1 MHGSRSHYDYTVAWI
16 SALPLEMAA
25 ARQMFDQFHDRLPQ
39 PLTDTNTY
47 TLGSI
52 CGHNVVLACLPS
64 GVYGTTS
71 AATVVAQMR
80 STFPR
85 LQYGLLV
92 GIGGGAP
99 SEKVDIRL
107 GDVVVSKPTRTYGGV
122 VQYDY
127 GKTVA
132 GGLFEQSGMLN
143 RPPEILLT
151 ATSKLQA
158 ELHNHENPIS
168 DLLLKRSQANGGIG
182 FGFPYPG
189 QGRDLLFESTYAHV
203 GSDDACQNCDT
214 RHLVLRTAR
223 GSDEPK
229 IHYGLIAS
237 ANQVM
242 KDGPTRDMLTRNLDI
257 LCFEMEAAGLM
268 NHLPSI
274 VIRGICDYSDSH
286 KHKDWQPYAA
296 LTAAAYGRLLLSA
309 VPISS
314 PEKHD
319 QALTTEEKECLEKL
333 FLADP
338 GDDLNALKRRKGGR
352 APGTC
357 EWVLVSPEIRQWLGK
372 ESPAA
377 GHESNL
383 LWLHGNPGTGKSTMA
398 ITLAEKLPEDP
409 LFAREDAILAYF
421 FCDSSSEKHR
431 TATAILRGLLY
442 QTIQNRPS
450 SLGSLVSKYRGYK
463 DKLFSSFDALWS
475 VLMEIGNRSG
485 LKLYCIIDALD
496 ECDDEA
502 LESLLI
508 QLSRTFQPGDS
519 RYNQSGIH
527 VLITSR
533 PYEEIRLY
541 LDEFPNQDI
550 ASYPQVCNDLAIFI
564 EQKVKELSIKKHY
577 SANVRRNVA
586 AILNDKAEGT
596 FLWAGLA
603 CGELIRVRSRD
614 AVATLEKLPSG
625 LSFMYKKMLD
635 MAVEDRQEDG
645 STIIQLLT
653 AIVIARRPLTLL
665 ELAEACNLYG
675 TDDPEDRVA
684 YVREDVFDCRLLV
697 VIHDDRVMLLHKSVK
712 DFLTHSQDARVIN
725 EQPAHAEFV
734 SRCIDVLTRGLDAE
748 RPVVASILENA
759 MGDRS
764 FLLYC
769 VQYWPEHAHLAGAEF
784 KIQER
789 HGAFFELDSPAR
801 ERWLNL
807 FRLFD
812 LSIDSVPFKFSIF
825 HVAARW
831 GIPALISHALSTQI
845 LCEPGKTEAE
855 NLHLPKDHLIN
866 SRCSNGTTPL
876 EESATQGHLDVFG
889 VLLDLADGQML
900 LDEAIAAAIRNRRR
914 GAGLIKLLIDRGR
927 LQAMPESGRMIASTE
942 TWDFLLDY
950 FGLEFPVS
958 EQMLQELCY
967 SENGTD
973 VLSAIS
979 RKLQRQLPVTEE
991 VLMLGGLHRDA
1002 RFVELLLNDVEKR
1015 IPISEDFIFFALL
1028 NRKHALGIIDLV
1040 LAHWQRGSLA
1050 LECPE
1055 EDPVLLIMQQLQK
1068 PAVLPEKVANV
1079 LRMIQHRGFKLSP
1092 STALVKLVAKTGDV
1106 DLYKEVLRNWETVNL
1121 IDESN
1126 LLYMA
1131 ERMPAEMFDFFL
1143 DTLGGE
1149 LPISA
1154 RVVEAAAAN
1163 LEHGWQIIQKLF
1175 KISDGNLPVSAFT
1188 FSRAAEM
1195 AETQLHGSQTLSF
1208 LLQHF
1213 KDRIPASPSVVRFAA
1228 QLGREGYP
1236 FIEAILDR
1244 LENNGLTADADLIPT
1259 VIYNGSVELLLFI
1272 LDRTDSSL
1280 PITEETLA
1288 LATGNHRDGVRMVRL
1303 LARRACGRLPW
1314 HEEAFRRCDK
1324 VNICPIFTEWLN
1336 EGTFTHEMIHAAAIC
1351 IARTPITLRDP
1362 LQQTLIGYW
1371 KRVDFAEDIARI
1383 LIQNNNMKIL
1393 TNLLTLYGGVSLI
1406 DKETMQ
1412 LAVKKDSPGLL
1423 IDLMIK
1429 QGRED
1434 LILKEELVEASAWGF
1449 SARNEGITFL
1459 LEQYGEKTPLSEQTL
1474 VFLLLNF
1481 SNRNR
1486 TVARFLEGLPDAIL
1500 RSPTMLKAAAAGTNR
1515 QIVGRIL
1522 ESYPFEITDEIVE
1535 SAIGHSSDAEG
1546 IFCMLLSRSG
1556 GHITERM
1563 IQLAC
1568 KRGVE
1573 ILPFFLDETIDRI
1586 PISTDT
1592 LFAALYGSSVETL
1605 LRYPIDVNQITDE
1618 FLVMAASCWEPERLF
1633 SLILERFGDQIKIT
1647 ETIVAATIQTSR
1659 NDLFIAKLLSRLDSA
1674 TPLTEAVLVAAAK
1687 SELPTPE
1694 VIELFNRLL
1703 SMIGDDKVITEA
1715 TLVAAAGNGWN
1726 GGAQIIQLLLS
1737 RRSDFEVTE
1746 SMSKAAVFK
1755 SDSVLRD
1762 VPTGTDAM
1770 EVLLDL
1776 KGDTVPITEEVLL
1789 AATRNLW
1796 DRYSIFALLVRERF
1810 DSVRACLTQRLLLTI
1825 AASGDM
1831 KILSLLERRFEIPI
1845 TNELRS
1851 ICRLYIGARD
1861 GDSRAVR
1868 TLLRQGC
1875 PPDIRN
1881 ARGETPLWMAADGQH
1896 DLIVRD
1902 LLVTKAVD
1910 VDAVPMT
1917 GDPPLIKAVESYN
1930 VPIVR
1935 LLLAAGANPNLAGK
1949 DGKTAYTLAKENSY
1963 LRMMAIMEEYG
1974 AK

>member
-1 MHGSRSHYDYTVAWI
+1 
-16 SALPLEMAA
+16 
-25 ARQMFDQFHDRLPQ
+25 
-39 PLTDTNTY
+39 
-47 TLGSI
+47 
-52 CGHNVVLACLPS
+52 
-64 GVYGTTS
+64 
-71 AATVVAQMR
+71 
-80 STFPR
+80 
-85 LQYGLLV
+85 
-92 GIGGGAP
+92 
-99 SEKVDIRL
+99 
-107 GDVVVSKPTRTYGGV
+107 
-122 VQYDY
+122 
-127 GKTVA
+127 
-132 GGLFEQSGMLN
+132 
-143 RPPEILLT
+143 
-151 ATSKLQA
+151 
-158 ELHNHENPIS
+158 
-168 DLLLKRSQANGGIG
+168 
-182 FGFPYPG
+182 
-189 QGRDLLFESTYAHV
+189 
-203 GSDDACQNCDT
+203 
-214 RHLVLRTAR
+214 
-223 GSDEPK
+223 
-229 IHYGLIAS
+229 
-237 ANQVM
+237 
-242 KDGPTRDMLTRNLDI
+242 
-257 LCFEMEAAGLM
+257 
-268 NHLPSI
+268 
-274 VIRGICDYSDSH
+274 
-286 KHKDWQPYAA
+286 
-296 LTAAAYGRLLLSA
+296 
-309 VPISS
+309 
-314 PEKHD
+314 
-319 QALTTEEKECLEKL
+319 
-333 FLADP
+333 
-338 GDDLNALKRRKGGR
+338 
-352 APGTC
+352 
-357 EWVLVSPEIRQWLGK
+357 
-372 ESPAA
+372 
-377 GHESNL
+377 
-383 LWLHGNPGTGKSTMA
+383 MA

-409 LFAREDAILAYF
+409 LFAREDAILTYF

-431 TATAILRGLLY
+431 TATAVLRGLLY

-450 SLGSLVSKYRGYK
+450 SLGALVSKYRGYK
-463 DKLFSSFDALWS
+463 DKLFTSFDALWS
-475 VLMEIGNRSG
+475 VLMEIGNSSG

-508 QLSRTFQPGDS
+508 QLNQSFQPGDS
-519 RYNQSGIH
+519 QYNQCGIH

-533 PYEEIRLY
+533 PYEEIRVH
-541 LDEFPNQDI
+541 LDEFPNQDL
-550 ASYPQVCNDLAIFI
+550 AAYPQVRNDLAIFI
-564 EQKVKELSIKKHY
+564 QQKVEELSVKKHY

-586 AILNDKAEGT
+586 AILNDKAEGK

-603 CGELIRVRSRD
+603 CGELTRVRSRD

-625 LSFMYKKMLD
+625 LSSMYKKMLD
-635 MAVEDRQEDG
+635 IAVKDRHEDK

-653 AIVIARRPLTLL
+653 IIVIARRPLTLL
-665 ELAEACNLYG
+665 QLAEACNLYG
-675 TDDPEDRVA
+675 ADDPEDRVA

-712 DFLTHSQDARVIN
+712 DFLTHSQDVRVIN
-725 EQPAHAEFV
+725 EQLAHAEFV
-734 SRCIDVLTRGLDAE
+734 SRCIDVLTWELDAE
-748 RPVVASILENA
+748 RSVMSSILENPT
-759 MGDRS
+759 GDRP

-789 HGAFFELDSPAR
+789 HGAFFELDSSAR
-801 ERWLNL
+801 ERWLSL

-831 GIPALISHALSTQI
+831 GIPALISHALSSQL
-845 LCEPGKTEAE
+845 LCEPGNTEAE
-855 NLHLPKDHLIN
+855 NIHLPHDHLIN
-866 SRCSNGTTPL
+866 SGCSNGTTPL
-876 EESATQGHLDVFG
+876 KESATQGHLDVFG
-889 VLLDLADGQML
+889 ILLDLADGQTL

-927 LQAMPESGRMIASTE
+927 LQAMPEPCMMMASIE

-958 EQMLQELCY
+958 EQMLQGLCY

-1015 IPISEDFIFFALL
+1015 IPVSEDFFFFALM

-1050 LECPE
+1050 LECLE

-1092 STALVKLVAKTGDV
+1092 SPALVKLVAKTGDV
-1106 DLYKEVLRNWETVNL
+1106 DLYKEVLRNWEAVNL
-1121 IDESN
+1121 IDASN

-1175 KISDGNLPVSAFT
+1175 KISDGNLPVSALT
-1188 FSRAAEM
+1188 FSRAAEI

-1213 KDRIPASPSVVRFAA
+1213 KDRIPASSSVVRFAA
-1228 QLGREGYP
+1228 ASGTEGYP

-1244 LENNGLTADADLIPT
+1244 LENNGLTAEADLIPT
-1259 VIYNGSVELLLFI
+1259 VIYDGSVELLLFI
-1272 LDRTDSSL
+1272 LDRTDCSL

-1314 HEEAFRRCDK
+1314 HEEALSRCDK

-1336 EGTFTHEMIHAAAIC
+1336 EGTLTHEMIHAAAIC
-1351 IARTPITLRDP
+1351 IARTPITLGDP

-1383 LIQNNNMKIL
+1383 LIQNNNMRIL
-1393 TNLLTLYGGVSLI
+1393 TKLLTLYGGVSLI
-1406 DKETMQ
+1406 DMETMQ
-1412 LAVKKDSPGLL
+1412 LAVKKNLPGLL

-1429 QGRED
+1429 HGRED
-1434 LILKEELVEASAWGF
+1434 LILTEELVETSAWDF
-1449 SARNEGITFL
+1449 SARHEAITFL
-1459 LEQYGEKTPLSEQTL
+1459 LELYGEKTPLSEQAL

-1486 TVARFLEGLPDAIL
+1486 TVARFLESQPGAIL
-1500 RSPTMLKAAAAGTNR
+1500 SSPTMLKAAAAGTNR

-1535 SAIGHSSDAEG
+1535 SAIGHSSDAKD
-1546 IFCMLLSRSG
+1546 IFCMLLARSG
-1556 GHITERM
+1556 RHITERM

-1573 ILPFFLDETIDRI
+1573 ILPFLLDETRDRLQ
-1586 PISTDT
+1586 ISTDT

-1605 LRYPIDVNQITDE
+1605 LRYPIDVNHITEE
-1618 FLVMAASCWEPERLF
+1618 FLVMAGSCWEPERWF

-1659 NDLFIAKLLSRLDSA
+1659 NHLFIAKLLSRLDSA

-1687 SELPTPE
+1687 SVLPESEL
-1694 VIELFNRLL
+1694 IELFNRLL
-1703 SMIGDDKVITEA
+1703 SMIGDDGVITEP
-1715 TLVAAAGNGWN
+1715 TFVAAAGNGLE
-1726 GGAQIIQLLLS
+1726 GARIIQLLLS
-1737 RRSDFEVTE
+1737 RRSDFEITE
-1746 SMSKAAVFK
+1746 SVSEAAVFK
-1755 SDSVLRD
+1755 DDSFFGDVL
-1762 VPTGTDAM
+1762 TGTDVM

-1776 KGDTVPITEEVLL
+1776 KGDAVPITEEVLL

-1796 DRYSIFALLVRERF
+1796 DRYSIFRLLVRERF
-1810 DSVRACLTQRLLLTI
+1810 DSVRACLSQRVLLTI

-1851 ICRLYIGARD
+1851 ICRLYIGAHD
-1861 GDSRAVR
+1861 GNSRAVR
-1868 TLLRQGC
+1868 TLLRQGV
-1875 PPDIRN
+1875 PPDTRN

-1896 DLIVRD
+1896 DLIVKD
-1902 LLVTKAVD
+1902 LLATEAVD
-1910 VDAVPMT
+1910 VDVVSKA
-1917 GDPPLIKAVESYN
+1917 GDPPLINAVKSYN

-1949 DGKTAYTLAKENSY
+1949 AGKTAYALAKEKSY

>member
-39 PLTDTNTY
+39 PVTDTNTY

-99 SEKVDIRL
+99 SENVDIRL

-158 ELHNHENPIS
+158 ELHYHENPIS
-168 DLLLKRSQANGGIG
+168 NLLLKRSQANGGIG

-189 QGRDLLFESTYAHV
+189 QGRDVLFESTYAHV

-214 RHLVLRTAR
+214 RHLVPRTAR

-242 KDGPTRDMLTRNLDI
+242 KDGPTRDILTRNLDI

-309 VPISS
+309 VPIPSS
-314 PEKHD
+314 EKHD
-319 QALTTEEKECLEKL
+319 QVLTTEEKECLEKL
-333 FLADP
+333 FLTDP

-357 EWVLVSPEIRQWLGK
+357 EWVLESPEIRQWLGK

-377 GHESNL
+377 GHESNI
-383 LWLHGNPGTGKSTMA
+383 LWLYGNPGTGKSTMA

-442 QTIQNRPS
+442 QAIQNRPS
-450 SLGSLVSKYRGYK
+450 SLGFLVSKYRGYK

-475 VLMEIGNRSG
+475 VLMEIGNSSG

-502 LESLLI
+502 LESLLV
-508 QLSRTFQPGDS
+508 QLNRTFQPGDS
-519 RYNQSGIH
+519 RYNQSGIRA
-527 VLITSR
+527 LITSR
-533 PYEEIRLY
+533 PYEEIRLHLY
-541 LDEFPNQDI
+541 EFPNQDL
-550 ASYPQVCNDLAIFI
+550 ASYPQVRNDLAIFI
-564 EQKVKELSIKKHY
+564 EQKVEELSVKKHY

-603 CGELIRVRSRD
+603 CGELVRVRSRD

-625 LSFMYKKMLD
+625 LSLMYKKMLD
-635 MAVEDRQEDG
+635 IAVEDRQEDK

-653 AIVIARRPLTLL
+653 IIVIARRPLTLL

-675 TDDPEDRVA
+675 ADDPEDRVA

-697 VIHDDRVMLLHKSVK
+697 VIHNDRVMLLHKSVK
-712 DFLTHSQDARVIN
+712 DFLTHSQDVRAIN
-725 EQPAHAEFV
+725 EQLAHAQFV
-734 SRCIDVLTRGLDAE
+734 GRCIDVLTRELDAE
-748 RPVVASILENA
+748 RSVMSSVVENA
-759 MGDRS
+759 MGNRS

-801 ERWLNL
+801 ERWLEL

-812 LSIDSVPFKFSIF
+812 PSIDSVPFKFSIF

-831 GIPALISHALSTQI
+831 SIPALISHALSRQI
-845 LCEPGKTEAE
+845 LCEPVNTEAE
-855 NLHLPKDHLIN
+855 NLHLPQDHLIN

-876 EESATQGHLDVFG
+876 QESATQGHLDVFG
-889 VLLDLADGQML
+889 VLLDLTDGPTL
-900 LDEAIAAAIRNRRR
+900 PDEVIAAAIHNQRR
-914 GAGLIKLLIDRGR
+914 GAGLVKLLIDRGR
-927 LQAMPESGRMIASTE
+927 LQAIPDRCIEIASTE
-942 TWDFLLDY
+942 TWDLLLDY

-958 EQMLQELCY
+958 EQMLQQLCY
-967 SENGTD
+967 SENGAD
-973 VLSAIS
+973 VLSALS
-979 RKLQRQLPVTEE
+979 RKLQRQLPITQE
-991 VLMLGGLHRDA
+991 VLTQGARQCDA
-1002 RFVELLLNDVEKR
+1002 RFVELLLNGVEKR
-1015 IPISEDFIFFALL
+1015 IPIRENFISCALL
-1028 NRKHALGIIDLV
+1028 NRKHGPSIIDIM
-1040 LAHWQRGSLA
+1040 LAHWQRGSLV

-1055 EDPVLLIMQQLQK
+1055 DDPVLLIMQRLQSLG
-1068 PAVLPEKVANV
+1068 VSPENVASV
-1079 LRMIQHRGFKLSP
+1079 LRVIQHRGFKLLS
-1092 STALVKLVAKTGDV
+1092 SMTLLKLTAKTGDV
-1106 DLYKEVLRNWETVNL
+1106 NLYKEVLRNREAVNL
-1121 IDESN
+1121 IDESI
-1126 LLYMA
+1126 LVYMA
-1131 ERMPAEMFDFFL
+1131 ERMPPEVFDFFL

-1154 RVVEAAAAN
+1154 EFVEAAAAN
-1163 LEHGWQIIQKLF
+1163 LEHGWQMIQKLF
-1175 KISDGNLPVSAFT
+1175 KISSGNLPVSALT
-1188 FSRAAEM
+1188 FSRAAQI
-1195 AETQLHGSQTLSF
+1195 AQTQLHGSQTLSF

-1213 KDRIPASPSVVRFAA
+1213 KDRIPASSSVVRFAA
-1228 QLGREGYP
+1228 ASGREGYP

-1244 LENNGLTADADLIPT
+1244 LENNGWTAEADLIPT
-1259 VIYNGSVELLLFI
+1259 VISDGSVELLLFI
-1272 LDRTDSSL
+1272 LDRTGSSL

-1288 LATGNHRDGVRMVRL
+1288 LATGNRWDSIRMIRL
-1303 LARRACGRLPW
+1303 FARRVCGRLPW
-1314 HEEAFRRCDK
+1314 HEQAFRGCE
-1324 VNICPIFTEWLN
+1324 VNIRPIFAEWLN
-1336 EGTFTHEMIHAAAIC
+1336 DGTLTHMIHAAAIYV
-1351 IARTPITLRDP
+1351 ARRSITLGDP
-1362 LQQTLIGYW
+1362 LHHALIGYW

-1383 LIQNNNMKIL
+1383 LIQSRNMRIL
-1393 TNLLTLYGGVSLI
+1393 TNLLTLYDSISLI

-1412 LAVKKDSPGLL
+1412 LAVKTGSPGLL

-1429 QGRED
+1429 HGRED
-1434 LILKEELVEASAWGF
+1434 LILTEELVETSAWE
-1449 SARNEGITFL
+1449 SSWRDEAITFL
-1459 LEQYGEKTPLSEQTL
+1459 LDQYGEKTPLSEQAL

-1481 SNRNR
+1481 SENP
-1486 TVARFLEGLPDAIL
+1486 TVARFLEGRPDAIL
-1500 RSPTMLKAAAAGTNR
+1500 RSPTILKAAAAGSNR

-1522 ESYPFEITDEIVE
+1522 ESYPFEITEEIVE
-1535 SAIGHSSDAEG
+1535 AAIGHSSDVKD
-1546 IFCMLLSRSG
+1546 IFCMLLAKSG
-1556 GHITERM
+1556 GHITEKM
-1563 IQLAC
+1563 IQIAS
-1568 KRGVE
+1568 KRRVE
-1573 ILPFFLDETIDRI
+1573 ILPFLLDETRDRI

-1592 LFAALYGSSVETL
+1592 LFAALYGPLGAVETL
-1605 LRYPIDVNQITDE
+1605 LRYPIDVNQITEE
-1618 FLVMAASCWEPERLF
+1618 FLVMAGSRWEPERLF
-1633 SLILERFGDQIKIT
+1633 SFILERFGDQIKIT
-1647 ETIVAATIQTSR
+1647 EKILAATIETSF
-1659 NDLFIAKLLSRLDSA
+1659 DHLFIAKLLSRLDSA

-1687 SELPTPE
+1687 SEMSTSEL
-1694 VIELFNRLL
+1694 IELFHRLL

-1715 TLVAAAGNGWN
+1715 TFVAAAGNGLN
-1726 GGAQIIQLLLS
+1726 GGRIIQLLLS
-1737 RRSDFEVTE
+1737 RRSDFEITE
-1746 SMSKAAVFK
+1746 SVSAAAVFK
-1755 SDSVLRD
+1755 EDSFFSDKSTPPYV
-1762 VPTGTDAM
+1762 M

-1789 AATRNLW
+1789 AATRNAAY
-1796 DRYSIFALLVRERF
+1796 RYSIFRLLVRERV

-1825 AASGDM
+1825 AGSGDM
-1831 KILSLLERRFEIPI
+1831 TILSLLERRFGTTI

-1861 GDSRAVR
+1861 GNSRVVLS
-1868 TLLRQGC
+1868 LLRRGV
-1875 PPDIRN
+1875 PPDTRS
-1881 ARGETPLWMAADGQH
+1881 ARGETPLWIAAEGQH
-1896 DLIVRD
+1896 DLIVKD
-1902 LLVTKAVD
+1902 LLATQAVD

-1917 GDPPLIKAVESYN
+1917 GGPPLIKAVQRYN

-1949 DGKTAYTLAKENSY
+1949 DGKTAYALAKEKSY
-1963 LRMMAIMEEYG
+1963 LRMMAIMREYG